1 LRGIEMTQTRVT
13 IEEDEIDIIISALV
27 SFKADV
33 EDETILAD
41 LRKYIDKW
49 VRVYE
54 KYWKEV

>member
-1 LRGIEMTQTRVT
+1 MTQTRVT

-49 VRVYE
+49 VKVYE